1 MEKSAETTA
10 KVSLF
15 DYQQTKCLQVAL
27 ENKDLQIYI
36 IMKYLNRYNICT
48 YTYSTYTLL

>member
-1 MEKSAETTA
+1 MEKSAETY
-10 KVSLF
+10 LF

-36 IMKYLNRYNICT
+36 IMNYLYRYNICT